1 MLQRKALLRFASA
14 SLVLHLARLCL
25 QCLCIIWLAS
35 LRLPTTSAAA
45 DVKPSRRHVT
55 ADDAVSPRRSAA
67 TSCTHFAVRGTV
79 VQACINVHL
88 CTIELGAHTRVI
100 LHDVMTTTKTKALM
114 LSLSP

>member
-1 MLQRKALLRFASA
+1 MLQRKALLQ
-14 SLVLHLARLCL
+14 LILPVLRLPF
-25 QCLCIIWLAS
+25 LCIIWLAS
-35 LRLPTTSAAA
+35 LRLPTTSVAA

-67 TSCTHFAVRGTV
+67 TSCSHIAVRGTV
-79 VQACINVHL
+79 VQAYINVHL

-100 LHDVMTTTKTKALM
+100 LHDVMTTTKTKAQM

>member
-1 MLQRKALLRFASA
+1 MLQRKALLQLILPG
-14 SLVLHLARLCL
+14 SLPLRLARI
-25 QCLCIIWLAS
+25 LCIIWLAS

-67 TSCTHFAVRGTV
+67 TSCTHIAVRGTV

-100 LHDVMTTTKTKALM
+100 LHDVMTATKTKH
-114 LSLSP
+114 